1 MHWLLCGLEPADV
14 IVSEFRINE
23 SNANHLEWWYHLA
36 RRYAQHIV
44 ILDLWS
50 WLNPPQTGRPPATV
64 QALLNLKKRFPD
76 INQTQFSILSLS
88 DRDVSVWR
96 EKVASFFNYSGTA
109 RPIPQKC
116 YDSVIS
122 RNVTPPECRNYG
134 GEMQHGQGAY
144 HMDVGASLAKHMKDH
159 VLPLVS
165 PGRKTLVEQTALCIG
180 GWGKERKRV
189 LPWNT
194 SLVGETNFQFRN
206 PFSSR
211 VDKVT
216 LNTNSALSKL
226 RLDCPTPYNSSM
238 RIGFISHSDLKES
251 CLFEVNGVNVSTHD
265 ATNWKAGIRTRQ
277 YTDES
282 FSPPVDISVLTLQP
296 GAYLELTDIVCKR
309 D

>member
-23 SNANHLEWWYHLA
+23 GNVNNLGQWYSLA
-36 RRYAQHIV
+36 RQYAQHIV

-50 WLNPPQTGRPPATV
+50 WLSPPKTGRPPATV
-64 QALLNLKKRFPD
+64 QALLNLNKRFPGS
-76 INQTQFSILSLS
+76 NQTFSILSLA

-116 YDSVIS
+116 YESVIS
-122 RNVTPPECRNYG
+122 RNVTYPECRNYAS
-134 GEMQHGQGAY
+134 EMQHGQGPY
-144 HMDVGASLAKHMKDH
+144 HMDVATSLAKHMKDH
-159 VLPLVS
+159 VLPLIS
-165 PGRKTLVEQTALCIG
+165 PGRRTLVEQTALCIG
-180 GWGKERKRV
+180 GWGHERERV

-226 RLDCPTPYNSSM
+226 RLDCPTPFNSSM
-238 RIGFISHSDLKES
+238 RIGFILHSDLKES
-251 CLFEVNGVNVSTHD
+251 GLFEVNGVNVSTYD

-277 YTDES
+277 YTRES

-309 D
+309 H